1 LDKAIF
7 RELLSPFVFGSL
19 AFLCL
24 LLGIE
29 TLFDL
34 IKLAARE
41 HFTLGEVG
49 QIFVCRLPK
58 MIAFTFPMSTLL
70 AAVLGYN
77 RLSGDGEITAMRA
90 AGISVLRIEVVGV
103 VFAAFVACLA
113 YVLTE
118 AVVPR
123 AESAAELA
131 TLAAK
136 YKHSAAEDVY
146 LRIPTEGP
154 IRRVVIAREFDY
166 QRAVMTDVAVVEFE
180 QDTPRAAKEAKTG
193 VWRGDGWELRDV
205 RYKSGP
211 LAGVT
216 KAVERLAPHED
227 SPLPR
232 DVVGR
237 PKRKTEMDRRE
248 LSRRG
253 GENRKLLE
261 VLRRAGM
268 STDRA
273 VRHGRDLAIH
283 YQLRLAVPVSCIAF
297 ALVGMPLGIRSRR
310 ANSSMSFGIAV
321 LIVLGYYIFFNLINV
336 FGQGG
341 MLPPLATAWLANAIA
356 IVVGVALSIKVAR

>member
-1 LDKAIF
+1 MLDKAIF

-41 HFTLGEVG
+41 QFTLGEVG
-49 QIFVCRLPK
+49 HIFVRRLPK

-90 AGISVLRIEVVGV
+90 AGISVLRIEAVGV
-103 VFAAFVACLA
+103 AFAVLVACLA

-136 YKHSAAEDVY
+136 YRDSVAQDVY
-146 LRIPTEGP
+146 FRIPTEGP
-154 IRRVVIAREFDY
+154 TRRVVVAREFDY
-166 QRAVMTDVAVVEFE
+166 PRAVMTDVAIVEFE
-180 QDTPRAAKEAKTG
+180 QDVPVAAKEAKTG
-193 VWRGDGWELRDV
+193 VWLGDAWELRDV
-205 RYKSGP
+205 LYVSGP
-211 LAGVT
+211 LTGVT
-216 KAVERLAPHED
+216 KQVETLAPPEE

-237 PKRKTEMDRRE
+237 PKRKT
-248 LSRRG
+248 
-253 GENRKLLE
+253 
-261 VLRRAGM
+261 
-268 STDRA
+268 
-273 VRHGRDLAIH
+273 
-283 YQLRLAVPVSCIAF
+283 
-297 ALVGMPLGIRSRR
+297 
-310 ANSSMSFGIAV
+310 
-321 LIVLGYYIFFNLINV
+321 
-336 FGQGG
+336 
-341 MLPPLATAWLANAIA
+341 
-356 IVVGVALSIKVAR
+356 